1 MRQVLSNLELKLQGK
16 RFLVGENITLAD
28 VSVVCNLSLLEM
40 VPFDASPW
48 PRFLQWREDIKA
60 TRQYKIVHEGFEAF
74 KKKTQRETE
83 KADAKR
89 ESQPPRP
96 PTEKNENTNANCR
109 LPSKEGA
116 PTDGT
121 NWVTVVPSQ

>member
-1 MRQVLSNLELKLQGK
+1 MRQVLGNLELKLQGK

-40 VPFDASPW
+40 VPFDVSPW
-48 PRFLQWREDIKA
+48 PRFLQWRDDIKA
-60 TRQYKIVHEGFEAF
+60 TRQYKTVHEGFEAF
-74 KKKTQRETE
+74 KKAKRGEAE

-96 PTEKNENTNANCR
+96 PTEKNANANANCR
-109 LPSKEGA
+109 LPANEGA
-116 PTDGT
+116 STE
-121 NWVTVVPSQ
+121 WVTVVPSK